1 MGRILLLSLVL
12 LVFGIVVFYG
22 GSYLVIFWRDTLR
35 RWKQE
40 KEADRK
46 HQLKEANEEFIKATE
61 QIKLPN
67 TKEAESKTPIENRSQ
82 EQEFLNEE
90 DYSN

>member
-46 HQLKEANEEFIKATE
+46 RQLKEANEEFINATE
-61 QIKLPN
+61 QSKLAN
-67 TKEAESKTPIENRSQ
+67 TKEAESKTPVENRPQ
-82 EQEFLNEE
+82 EQDFLNEE